1 MTGNHCWK
9 SISVFYWI
17 HMRWE
22 KENILKW
29 LVRMRM
35 DMSQKFSISLKQKV
49 DGQIQVTRIRIPK
62 EVLDEQPFLKQQI
75 KKQMESI
82 LKMHNIKVMGDKG
95 IVEYD

>member
-1 MTGNHCWK
+1 
-9 SISVFYWI
+9 
-17 HMRWE
+17 MRWAR
-22 KENILKW
+22 ENILKW
-29 LVRMRM
+29 SVRMRM
-35 DMSQKFSISLKQKV
+35 DMSQKFSITLKQKV

>member
-1 MTGNHCWK
+1 
-9 SISVFYWI
+9 
-17 HMRWE
+17 
-22 KENILKW
+22 
-29 LVRMRM
+29 MRM

-82 LKMHNIKVMGDKG
+82 LKMHNIKVMRDKG

>member
-1 MTGNHCWK
+1 
-9 SISVFYWI
+9 
-17 HMRWE
+17 MRWV

-35 DMSQKFSISLKQKV
+35 GMSQKFSISLKQKV

-62 EVLDEQPFLKQQI
+62 EILDEQPFLKQQI
-75 KKQMESI
+75 KKQMESM
-82 LKMHNIKVMGDKG
+82 LKLHNIKVMGDKG

>member
-1 MTGNHCWK
+1 MIGNHCWK

-17 HMRWE
+17 HMRWAR
-22 KENILKW
+22 ENILKW
-29 LVRMRM
+29 SVRMRM
-35 DMSQKFSISLKQKV
+35 DMSQKFSITLKQKV

-62 EVLDEQPFLKQQI
+62 EILDEQPFLKQQI

>member
-1 MTGNHCWK
+1 
-9 SISVFYWI
+9 
-17 HMRWE
+17 
-22 KENILKW
+22 
-29 LVRMRM
+29 MRM

-62 EVLDEQPFLKQQI
+62 ETLDEQPFLKQQI

>member
-1 MTGNHCWK
+1 
-9 SISVFYWI
+9 
-17 HMRWE
+17 
-22 KENILKW
+22 
-29 LVRMRM
+29 MRM

-62 EVLDEQPFLKQQI
+62 GILDEQPFLKQQI

-82 LKMHNIKVMGDKG
+82 LKIHNIKVMGDKG

>member
-1 MTGNHCWK
+1 
-9 SISVFYWI
+9 
-17 HMRWE
+17 MR
-22 KENILKW
+22 K
-29 LVRMRM
+29 

-49 DGQIQVTRIRIPK
+49 DGQVQVTRIRIPK

-75 KKQMESI
+75 KKQMESM

>member
-1 MTGNHCWK
+1 
-9 SISVFYWI
+9 
-17 HMRWE
+17 
-22 KENILKW
+22 
-29 LVRMRM
+29 MRM
-35 DMSQKFSISLKQKV
+35 GMSQKFSISLKQKV

-62 EVLDEQPFLKQQI
+62 ETLDEQPFLKQQI

>member
-1 MTGNHCWK
+1 
-9 SISVFYWI
+9 
-17 HMRWE
+17 
-22 KENILKW
+22 
-29 LVRMRM
+29 M

-62 EVLDEQPFLKQQI
+62 GILDEQPFLKQQI

-82 LKMHNIKVMGDKG
+82 LKIHNIKVMGDKG